1 MELDSVV
8 PGMPQ
13 EMMISSTN
21 IKNASNVVGA

>member
-8 PGMPQ
+8 PAMPQ
-13 EMMISSTN
+13 EMMVSSTN